1 MNMKNENK
9 QVKSSTADVFLKKF
23 TKLPDLA
30 KSYLFQ
36 VTFATLVKNRQN
48 RI

>member
-9 QVKSSTADVFLKKF
+9 QVKSSTADVFSKKF
-23 TKLPDLA
+23 TKMPDLA

-36 VTFATLVKNRQN
+36 VTFAIWAKNRQN